1 MKKSR
6 QGFLKRQK
14 ELARQAKK
22 KAKAERLAEARH
34 KEGEEGALP
43 EDLEEVGLDFHDL
56 DKLPAA
62 SVQAVLAK
70 QRAGTAED
78 EERDTDDSV
87 DDEDEGEVDPD
98 GVSKS

>member
-22 KAKAERLAEARH
+22 KAKAERLSEARH

-43 EDLEEVGLDFHDL
+43 DDLQEEGLDFHDL

-62 SVQAVLAK
+62 AVQAALAK
-70 QRAGTAED
+70 QRAMAGG
-78 EERDTDDSV
+78 EEAGDV
-87 DDEDEGEVDPD
+87 EDDEDGDEVDPD

>member
-22 KAKAERLAEARH
+22 KAKAERLSEARH

-43 EDLEEVGLDFHDL
+43 DDLQEEGLDFHDL

-62 SVQAVLAK
+62 AVQAALAK
-70 QRAGTAED
+70 QRAMAAED
-78 EERDTDDSV
+78 EDAA
-87 DDEDEGEVDPD
+87 DEEGEADPD
-98 GVSKS
+98 GASKP